1 MAIFS
6 QRLFKK
12 LCFAAD
18 WLPIF
23 ENGHGETNSFSGII
37 VHLDINA
44 VSENQAHSYT
54 SQKKDLFES

>member
-1 MAIFS
+1 VAIFS

-12 LCFAAD
+12 LCFVAD

-23 ENGHGETNSFSGII
+23 ENGHGKTNSFSGII

-44 VSENQAHSYT
+44 VSEKS
-54 SQKKDLFES
+54 SS